1 MKILKGFTFIEL
13 ITVISIIG
21 IITVVGF
28 PRFNNFKNSQTHNSE
43 VSNVLSLFNEARVR
57 AVSGDNAKAYSV
69 SIDTNNKT
77 FLLFRV
83 TTLPGD
89 TPYSEL
95 ITMNNKISLST
106 NISGNTVTFNRYTG
120 FTENS
125 GIITI
130 VTTSGSFNKTSIV
143 RIYPNGLAAID

>member
-13 ITVISIIG
+13 ITVIFIIG

-43 VSNVLSLFNEARVR
+43 VSNVLSLFNEARIR

-69 SIDTNNKT
+69 FIDRNNKT

-89 TPYSEL
+89 TAYSEL

-106 NISGNTVTFNRYTG
+106 NITGDTVTFNKYTG

-125 GIITI
+125 GTITI
-130 VTTSGSFNKTSIV
+130 ETTSGSFNKTSIV